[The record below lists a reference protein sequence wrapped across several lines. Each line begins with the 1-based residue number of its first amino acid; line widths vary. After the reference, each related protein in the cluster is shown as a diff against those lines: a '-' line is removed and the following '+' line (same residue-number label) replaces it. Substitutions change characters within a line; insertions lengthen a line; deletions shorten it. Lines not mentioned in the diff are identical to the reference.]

1 MNLVGPLSQQ
11 DVELSALY
19 RDASI
24 TYGDGN
30 VLGILSI
37 NANDFQHRT
46 KRDAEEY
53 PTAPDTSYPVGA
65 NEQSTGGEQ
74 DEEFVYYPTEQSY
87 KILLYTQYAPI
98 LINGTETIVLN
109 DTKTTI
115 TTNKRS
121 QNTQTLKVR
130 YNSKARLVSTTN
142 LKNMKSKNLEF
153 AFSK

>member
-37 NANDFQHRT
+37 NANDFHQRA
-46 KRDAEEY
+46 KRDAKEY
-53 PTAPDTSYPVGA
+53 PAPSDTPNPAVA
-65 NEQSTGGEQ
+65 NEQTSGGEQ
-74 DEEFVYYPTEQSY
+74 AEEFVFYPTEQSY

-121 QNTQTLKVR
+121 QNIQTLKVR
-130 YNSKARLVSTTN
+130 YNSKARPVSTTN
-142 LKNMKSKNLEF
+142 SKNITRRLL
-153 AFSK
+153 K